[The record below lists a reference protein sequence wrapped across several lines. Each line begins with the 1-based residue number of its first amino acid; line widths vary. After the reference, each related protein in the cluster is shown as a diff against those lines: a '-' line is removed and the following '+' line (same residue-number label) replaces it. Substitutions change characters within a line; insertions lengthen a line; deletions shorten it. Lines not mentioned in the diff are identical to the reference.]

1 MQATQEKLQKDG
13 GARTRMSPHEWIP
26 TSYELRDT
34 WFAIA
39 HSIEVNTRP
48 LRRIVHSQP
57 YFIWRVGGGIK
68 AAEFHPTRPAVASH
82 CSLFTAGTGYYPV
95 VERFGYVWVWYG
107 NPDAA
112 DADLIPDI
120 PFLPRDGQGIPAYMH
135 TTVRFDGCS
144 SLSVENLLDLTHADF
159 LHGEVIGGEGE
170 AQSDEV
176 TFEYTSETLTR
187 TRWVVGKPVSPI
199 MRWVGGVRAK
209 YQEFRS
215 TLHVHLRNN
224 MCISYPRFRPG
235 FDIPN
240 AQPFIPNGSYRSL
253 VNQIFNLTAAPAP
266 FRQIMPRMAYTIGPQ
281 DNYVV
286 RPQNPRYLESES
298 RADLHSR
305 FDAPGVRYRHLM
317 KSLWLRQE
325 RGDYSYQPDADPG
338 RDITELLGMD
348 KRVE

>member
-1 MQATQEKLQKDG
+1 MV
-13 GARTRMSPHEWIP
+13 GASDPHEWVP
-26 TSYELRDT
+26 TCYELRDT

-39 HSIEVNTRP
+39 HSVAVGTRP

-57 YFIWRVGGGIK
+57 YFIWRDNGHLQ
-68 AAEFHPTRPAVASH
+68 AAEFHPQRPTASGTYTE
-82 CSLFTAGTGYYPV
+82 FTAGSGYYPV
-95 VERFGYVWVWYG
+95 VERFGYVWAWYG
-107 NPDAA
+107 NPDVA
-112 DADLIPDI
+112 DVDLIPDI
-120 PFLPRDGQGIPAYMH
+120 PFLPRDGRGIPGYMH

-170 AQSDEV
+170 ADSDEV
-176 TFEYTSETLTR
+176 TFECTSETLTR

-199 MRWVGGVRAK
+199 MRWVGGVRTK

-253 VNQIFNLTAAPAP
+253 VNQIFNLNAAPTP
-266 FRQIMPRMAYTIGPQ
+266 FRQVMPRMAYTIGPQ
-281 DNYVV
+281 DNYAV
-286 RPQNPRYLESES
+286 RPQNPRYLEGES
-298 RADLHSR
+298 QTDFHSR

-317 KSLWLRQE
+317 KKLWQRQAE
-325 RGDYSYQPDADPG
+325 GDFSYLADSDPG
-338 RDITELLGMD
+338 GDITTLLGMEN
-348 KRVE
+348 RVE